1 MRNSTKAVAT
11 FFFCCLLCKTAKA
24 ERIYQQD
31 STRTDT
37 AAVTGLHTS
46 ERSLDNL
53 IIAEQLE
60 SNTADQVRRFYKTRD
75 YQYAWITEEGLAEH
89 TQIFWNLYDQYKYYS
104 GDRIINDERI
114 QEQID
119 FLQGEESDRFQ
130 KKSFEGLEFRFTS
143 FFLKFFKRAYKGKV
157 DPEKLQWH
165 IPRKRLNVVDLLNE
179 LSYTDTTELQN
190 WLPVNKQYIALKKKV
205 LYFKSLQK
213 IAWPV
218 FSLDSRQFLKPGD
231 TARIIKDF
239 KQRLAILGDLEIMDT
254 TSAYNEKFM
263 SAVIA
268 FQKRHGLNDDGII
281 GPAFMR
287 AFNTPLEKK
296 IEQMLINM
304 ERMRWMPEPK
314 VGKRVVVNIPEFKLH
329 VYQGAEDVLSMDV
342 VVGKAANKTVIF
354 SDRIKHVVFSPYWN
368 LPQSIVRNEV
378 LPGLKR
384 DSTYLNRRQMEI
396 TGERNGL
403 PVIRQKPGPN
413 NALGRVKFIFP
424 NKYLIYLHDTPAK
437 QLFQRTTRAFSH
449 GCIRLGNPVA
459 LAANLLADRPE
470 WTSQKIKSA
479 MYADTELWVN
489 IKDPV
494 PVYITYFTSWVDT
507 SGKLN
512 FRKDIYGHDEKLA
525 SHLIN
530 PNNSAK

>member
-1 MRNSTKAVAT
+1 MKVVAT
-11 FFFCCLLCKTAKA
+11 LFFCCLLFQTVKAKC
-24 ERIYQQD
+24 IYQQD
-31 STRTDT
+31 FALADT
-37 AAVTGLHTS
+37 AEVTGLHIS
-46 ERSLDNL
+46 ECSLDSL
-53 IIAEQLE
+53 ILAEQLQ

-89 TQIFWNLYDQYKYYS
+89 TQIFWNLYNQYQYYS
-104 GDRIINDERI
+104 GDSIVNDFRM
-114 QEQID
+114 QEQMEI
-119 FLQGEESDRFQ
+119 LQGEEPDTHLKDSL
-130 KKSFEGLEFRFTS
+130 EELEFRFTS
-143 FFLKFFKRAYKGKV
+143 FFLTFFKRAYKGAV

-165 IPRKRLNVVDLLNE
+165 IPRKKLDVVDLLEE
-179 LSYTDTTELQN
+179 LSYTDTTQLQN
-190 WLPVNKQYIALKKKV
+190 WLPVSTHYIALKKKV
-205 LYFKSLQK
+205 LQFKELQE
-213 IAWPV
+213 IDWPA
-218 FSLDSRQFLKPGD
+218 FSLGSRKVLKPGD

-239 KQRLAILGDLEIMDT
+239 KQRLAILGDLETLDT
-254 TSAYNEKFM
+254 TSAYDEKFT

-281 GPAFMR
+281 GPAFMS
-287 AFNTPLEKK
+287 AFNTPLEQK

-314 VGKRVVVNIPEFKLH
+314 AGKRVVVNIPEFRLH

-342 VVGKAANKTVIF
+342 VVGKAANKTVVF

-384 DSTYLNRRQMEI
+384 DSTYLSRRQMEI

-403 PVIRQKPGPN
+403 PVIRQKPGPH

-424 NKYLIYLHDTPAK
+424 NKYLIYLHDTPVK

-449 GCIRLGNPVA
+449 GCIRLENPSA
-459 LAANLLADRPE
+459 LAANILMDRPE
-470 WTSQKIKSA
+470 WTSQKIKAA
-479 MYADTELWVN
+479 MSADTELWVN
-489 IKDPV
+489 VNDPI
-494 PVYITYFTSWVDT
+494 PVFIIYFTSWVDT

-512 FRKDIYGHDEKLA
+512 FRKDIYGHDERLA

-530 PNNSAK
+530 PN

>member
-1 MRNSTKAVAT
+1 MKNFMKAVAT
-11 FFFCCLLCKTAKA
+11 LFVCCLLCQTAEAK
-24 ERIYQQD
+24 RIYQQD
-31 STRTDT
+31 FTLTDT
-37 AAVTGLHTS
+37 AEVTGLHTS
-46 ERSLDNL
+46 ERSLDSL
-53 IIAEQLE
+53 ILAEQLE

-89 TQIFWNLYDQYKYYS
+89 TQTFWSLYDQYQYYS
-104 GDRIINDERI
+104 GDSMLNDLTLK
-114 QEQID
+114 EQMEL
-119 FLQGEESDRFQ
+119 LQGEESDMLPE
-130 KKSFEGLEFRFTS
+130 KELAGLEFRFTS
-143 FFLKFFKRAYKGKV
+143 FFLKFFNRAYKGSV

-165 IPRKRLNVVDLLNE
+165 IPRKKLNVVDLLEE
-179 LSYTDTTELQN
+179 LSDKDTTQLQN
-190 WLPVNKQYIALKKKV
+190 WLPVSTHYIALKKKV
-205 LYFKSLQK
+205 LHFKSLQQSE
-213 IAWPV
+213 WPTL
-218 FSLDSRQFLKPGD
+218 SLGTRKVLKPGD

-239 KQRLAILGDLEIMDT
+239 KQRLAILGDLETMDT
-254 TSAYNEKFM
+254 TSAYNEKFT
-263 SAVIA
+263 SAVMS

-281 GPAFMR
+281 GPAFMS

-314 VGKRVVVNIPEFKLH
+314 AGKRVVVNIPEFKLH

-403 PVIRQKPGPN
+403 PVVRQNPGPD

-449 GCIRLGNPVA
+449 GCIRLGDPFA
-459 LAANLLADRPE
+459 LAANLLVDRPE
-470 WTSQKIKSA
+470 WASQKIKAAMSA
-479 MYADTELWVN
+479 NTELWVN

-512 FRKDIYGHDEKLA
+512 FRKDIYGHDERLA
-525 SHLIN
+525 SHLI
-530 PNNSAK
+530 KR